1 MWGDLMEP
9 LVSPEVENLEAVWA
23 VIKDSFARF
32 VALTDK
38 YVTLQIALLLGILI
52 TAVDLVL
59 FLQSRKDDDK

>member
-1 MWGDLMEP
+1 MWGDSMEP
-9 LVSPEVENLEAVWA
+9 LVSNEVSNLEWVWE
-23 VIKDSFARF
+23 VIKDSFTHF
-32 VALTDK
+32 VSLTSK